1 MKPANANLQNLSLVR
16 TALEGLKSRDASLP
30 GLAIMHGPAGYGKT
44 TAATV
49 VGNETRA
56 YFVQVRSA
64 WGRKTLLLK
73 IVHEMGMK
81 LEGKG
86 APKTIPDLL
95 EAVCAQLASSGRL
108 LILDEFD
115 YCVKNESMVDLVR
128 DIYEGAQQPILGIG
142 MEMLPQKL
150 KRWEQFHSRVYSW
163 IPAQPV
169 SLEDAR
175 LLAPVYCDVPCADDF
190 LAFLVGAAGGSVRRV
205 SVNLAQAA
213 TTAAIEGWRAVDRA
227 TWGGRAIYTGEAPIR
242 ELPKVHNHGA

>member
-1 MKPANANLQNLSLVR
+1 MKPSNANLQNLSLVR
-16 TALEGLKSRDASLP
+16 TALEGLNSRASSLP
-30 GLAIMHGPAGYGKT
+30 GIAVMHGPAGYGKT
-44 TAATV
+44 TAAMV

-64 WGRKTLLLK
+64 WGRKTLLQK
-73 IVHEMGMK
+73 IAAGR
-81 LEGKG
+81 GT
-86 APKTIPDLL
+86 PNTIPDLL
-95 EAVCAQLASSGRL
+95 EAVCGQLATSGRL

-115 YCVKNESMVDLVR
+115 YCLKNETMVDLVR

-150 KRWEQFHSRVYSW
+150 KRWEQFHSRVYTW

-190 LAFLVGAAGGSVRRV
+190 LSYLVGAAAGSVRRV
-205 SVNLAQAA
+205 SVNLAQAG
-213 TTAAIEGWRAVDRA
+213 TTAAIEGWRAIDRA
-227 TWGGRAIYTGEAPIR
+227 TWGNRSIYTGESPMR
-242 ELPKVHNHGA
+242 ELPTARAS

>member
-1 MKPANANLQNLSLVR
+1 MKLNSNLQNLALVR
-16 TALEGLKSRDASLP
+16 TALEGLKNRNASLP
-30 GLAIMHGPAGYGKT
+30 GIAVMHGPAGYGKT
-44 TAATV
+44 TAAMV

-64 WGRKTLLLK
+64 WGRKTLLQK
-73 IVHEMGMK
+73 IASEMSIP

-86 APKTIPDLL
+86 SPNTIPDLL
-95 EAVCAQLASSGRL
+95 EAVCSQLATSGRL

-115 YCVKNESMVDLVR
+115 YCLKNETMVDLVR

-150 KRWEQFHSRVYSW
+150 RRWEQFHSRVYTW

-175 LLAPVYCDVPCADDF
+175 LLAPVYCEVPCADDF
-190 LAFLVGAAGGSVRRV
+190 LSYLVGAATGSVRRV
-205 SVNLAQAA
+205 SVNLAQAG
-213 TTAAIEGWRAVDRA
+213 TTAAIEGWRAIDRA
-227 TWGGRAIYTGEAPIR
+227 TWGNRSIYTGEAPIR
-242 ELPKVHNHGA
+242 ELPTARAS